1 MNAHEYVIPIL
12 TAVIGLVGV
21 LVGGIIANW
30 NNKREQRRTMLQQ
43 QFSEFYGPL
52 LALRSQ
58 IKAKSEL
65 RARLSQ
71 LVCEEMPRELSGLPP
86 QANGIV
92 ESEFRASDRMIDY
105 NNRQIEQDLLP
116 AYKEMRDLFVSKMY
130 LAERATLPYLPELVE
145 FIEIWDRWMDKSL
158 PRTALTGVN
167 HSENRLYPFYDEIEE
182 QFESLR
188 QKLSKS

>member
-1 MNAHEYVIPIL
+1 
-12 TAVIGLVGV
+12 VGV
-21 LVGGIIANW
+21 FVGGIIANW
-30 NNKREQRRTMLQQ
+30 NNKREQRRTMLQ

-86 QANGIV
+86 QANGMV
-92 ESEFRASDRMIDY
+92 ESELRVSDRMIDY

-116 AYKEMRDLFVSKMY
+116 AYKEMRDLFMRKMY
-130 LAERATLPYLPELVE
+130 LGERATLPYLPELIE

-158 PRTALTGVN
+158 PRTALAAVN
-167 HSENRLYPFYDEIEE
+167 HGENRLYPFYNELEK

-188 QKLSKS
+188 RKLSES